1 MTVLHGYLHDIAG
14 TAFDQQGTA
23 VVISATKVRPAM
35 EGEGLVLRELARIE
49 MEDSDGKF
57 QTPDLDPGPV
67 VVRLEGGV
75 SHGQSWEIGIPMEG
89 RWNLADLIG
98 EQVEWEPIV
107 VSRAEA
113 AARDSREQADRSES
127 EADRSERAADRV
139 GSAERVLQAEAT
151 SVQAEVDA
159 LAHRDEA
166 KAQADRSESEADRS
180 QGQADASAVSAGE
193 SFQSAVDADARAK
206 DADEHRIDAQA
217 AAVAT
222 GEDRVAV
229 REDRLATGRAR
240 NEAQDAATRSDG
252 RATDAETAATTA
264 GEHETGA
271 KQAVDDAVAEATSI
285 TAGHAEAAEGAAG
298 RAATSAREGKGYRDE
313 AREAAQQAG
322 DIATGDLPAASN
334 AARGLIRMAG
344 DLAGSGDDPRVPG
357 LAMTAPGAA
366 LHLEPTSTGWSNA
379 TDDPVSSSTGWVF
392 DGEWLRPP
400 HWLGEV
406 FVTVDWC
413 GASAVSLRGRRAD
426 NTAVTLATVAAG
438 EQDTHRQVVA
448 RVDLT
453 ENFEVAVAGTWEQG
467 DLDAGCRVTLFVQP
481 VPAHSHR
488 IDDVEGLRSALGSK
502 VEGNDDRLTDAR
514 PPTEH
519 QHDIG
524 GPAGVRGLRDE
535 LDAVRALATRGGVWF
550 SGEGPPPDP
559 APEGSQTGDFWLN
572 ELTTE
577 YYKWEDDS
585 DS

>member
-1 MTVLHGYLHDIAG
+1 MTILRGKLKPVAG
-14 TAFDQQGTA
+14 VPTNGT
-23 VVISATKVRPAM
+23 VFVWSPRFRPGSDSAITEERTQAPIVDGRFEIEVDPGEATFNFVGLAGETSTLDTTIPSVDELDLLDLM
-35 EGEGLVLRELARIE
+35 EGDFEY
-49 MEDSDGKF
+49 
-57 QTPDLDPGPV
+57 TPPV
-67 VVRLEGGV
+67 V
-75 SHGQSWEIGIPMEG
+75 Q
-89 RWNLADLIG
+89 AA
-98 EQVEWEPIV
+98 QQ
-107 VSRAEA
+107 
-113 AARDSREQADRSES
+113 AARDAR
-127 EADRSERAADRV
+127 ADRV
-139 GSAERVLQAEAT
+139 ESQRIAEAFGGI
-151 SVQAEVDA
+151 ERVDA
-159 LAHRDEA
+159 LEKSAKSSASTAGGHRQGAEKAEQNAVAAEGRA
-166 KAQADRSESEADRS
+166 KAEADRS
-180 QGQADASAVSAGE
+180 QGQADASAGSAGE
-193 SFQSAVDADARAK
+193 SSQSAVDADASAK

-264 GEHETGA
+264 GEHEAGA
-271 KQAVDDAVAEATSI
+271 KQAVDDAVAEATGI

-406 FVTVDWC
+406 FVMVDWC

-448 RVDLT
+448 RVDLA
-453 ENFEVAVAGTWEQG
+453 EHFEVAVAGTWEQG

-514 PPTEH
+514 PPTQH
-519 QHDIG
+519 QHDID
-524 GPAGVRGLRDE
+524 GPAGVRGLRNE
-535 LDAVRALATRGGVWF
+535 LDVLYAKILAKGSAHLWDGQGTW
-550 SGEGPPPDP
+550 SPPDW
-559 APEGSQTGDFWLN
+559 TGPNDTVINLGTG
-572 ELTTE
+572 EVHPVQE
-577 YYKWEDDS
+577 VS
-585 DS
+585 